1 LESIGFTNRIKN
13 NKLILLSNQKIMSI
27 AQEIQRI
34 QQELAPSSARLV
46 VVTKTRSIAE
56 LQETLDAGVIDF
68 GENRVQE
75 MVEKQALLPANIQW
89 HQIGHLQ
96 TNKVKYIA
104 PFVHLIHSI
113 DSMKLL
119 VEVNQ
124 QALKN
129 QRIIPCLLQ
138 IYIAQEESKFGLN
151 QDELLQLLHDPI
163 FATLKHI
170 RIVGLMGMASFT
182 ENVGQVK
189 KEFESLKTLFEF
201 LKSNQIGESTGL
213 VRWEEISMGMS
224 GDYLVAAELGSTLVR
239 VGSAIFGP
247 RG

>member
-1 LESIGFTNRIKN
+1 
-13 NKLILLSNQKIMSI
+13 MSI

-34 QQELAPSSARLV
+34 QQELAPTSARLV

-56 LQETLDAGVIDF
+56 LEETLDAGVIDF

-113 DSMKLL
+113 DSIKLL

>member
-1 LESIGFTNRIKN
+1 
-13 NKLILLSNQKIMSI
+13 MSI

-34 QQELAPSSARLV
+34 QQELAPTSARLV

-104 PFVHLIHSI
+104 PFVHLIHSV

-138 IYIAQEESKFGLN
+138 IYIAQEESKFGLS
-151 QDELLQLLHDPI
+151 QDEILQLLNDPI

-247 RG
+247 RV